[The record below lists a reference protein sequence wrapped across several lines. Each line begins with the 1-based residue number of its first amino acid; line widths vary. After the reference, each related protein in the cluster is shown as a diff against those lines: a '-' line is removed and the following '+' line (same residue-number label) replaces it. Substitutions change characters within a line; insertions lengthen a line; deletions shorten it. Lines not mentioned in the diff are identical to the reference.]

1 MEALDKEYIFRV
13 TSDGVQDVNGDVD
26 VRFVSTGEKIIRC
39 RDCEYFDN
47 DFSSGWCERLFI
59 CDERDGF
66 SVNEDDYCSFGV
78 EKEV

>member
-1 MEALDKEYIFRV
+1 MKQLLGEYIFEISKV
-13 TSDGVQDVNGDVD
+13 TDREETTVIGHN
-26 VRFVSTGEKIIRC
+26 TGEKIVRC

-66 SVNEDDYCSFGV
+66 SVSENDYCSFGV
-78 EKEV
+78 EKEA